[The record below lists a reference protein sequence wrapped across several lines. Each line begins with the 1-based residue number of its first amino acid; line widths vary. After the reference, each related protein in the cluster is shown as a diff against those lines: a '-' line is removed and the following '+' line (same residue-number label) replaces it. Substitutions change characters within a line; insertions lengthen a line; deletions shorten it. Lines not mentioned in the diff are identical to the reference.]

1 MKIKLETDKF
11 KLVQELELFM
21 YQSYVNSLL
30 SACSNYI
37 PHFSII
43 FKGN

>member
-1 MKIKLETDKF
+1 MKIKLETDEF

-21 YQSYVNSLL
+21 YQSCVNSLL
-30 SACSNYI
+30 SACLNYI
-37 PHFSII
+37 PYFSIV